1 MRNRRREAGQSLAE
15 FGITLPIL
23 IALVLGVIE
32 LGYALFQT
40 QLVTSMAR
48 EGSNLIS
55 RQVKISDAETALQSM
70 SGLVRFD
77 ANSTLILSVVS
88 LGQRGPNHNVPII
101 VQRHTLGS
109 FAATSALGN
118 PPQSAYGPSPDYV
131 AVDADHDESIRVS
144 GGLPNGFTLTP
155 GESMYVTEVFTRR
168 TSIVPLIPLPQNL
181 YASAFF

>member
-55 RQVKISDAETALQSM
+55 RQVTIGDAETALQTM

-77 ANSTLILSVVS
+77 ANSTLTLSVVS
-88 LGQRGPNHNVPII
+88 LGAAGANKGVPII
-101 VQRHTLGS
+101 VQRHTMGS
-109 FAATSALGN
+109 FAATSGLGN
-118 PPQSAYGPSPDYV
+118 PPQSAYGASPDYV
-131 AVDADHDESIRVS
+131 ALDADNDASIRVN
-144 GGLPNGFTLTP
+144 GGLPNGYTLTP
-155 GESMYVTEVFTRR
+155 GESLYVTEVFTRR
-168 TSIVPLIPLPQNL
+168 TSMVPYVPLPATL
-181 YASAFF
+181 YASAYF